1 MSTSPITRPDDSP
14 RRARRTPL
22 YLQIAAWSVPVLVLG
37 QFAMVAIVPVAI
49 VLVGAFADRR
59 VRTRRGLRA
68 AASLLGVVYA
78 TPLAIWA
85 IRPDGAQS
93 LSKDMHPLFYALIA
107 VASAVVLGALY
118 ASRKK

>member
-1 MSTSPITRPDDSP
+1 
-14 RRARRTPL
+14 
-22 YLQIAAWSVPVLVLG
+22 
-37 QFAMVAIVPVAI
+37 MVAIVPVAI
-49 VLVGAFADRR
+49 VLVGARADRR
-59 VRTRRGLRA
+59 VRARRSLRVAAGLLA
-68 AASLLGVVYA
+68 AVYA

-118 ASRKK
+118 ASRKT